1 MHTGFEGLSA
11 EVQNGILPHMSLIT
25 AANLA
30 KSFDPVDI
38 FEGITLSI
46 PQRARIA
53 IVGANGVGKTTLLRI
68 LVGLDFP
75 SAGSVQHAK
84 DLSIGY
90 LPQEATIV
98 SQGTLWSHCLAVFEE
113 ILDMQAELEACMA
126 AMSDPEQAETALARY
141 GGLEQAFEQR
151 GGYTYEVQIK
161 QTLSGLGFDEKNYH
175 RPITQLSGGQRT
187 RALLAKILLENPDV
201 MMLDEPT
208 NHLDIQA
215 VEWLE
220 AFLKDWNGALVVVS
234 HDRYFLDQVSSTIWE
249 MTPSL
254 EVYRGNY
261 SAYLTQREERY
272 ARRLAEYEAQTAFIE
287 KEQEFIRRNIAGQ
300 NTNQAKGRQRRLER
314 LLEDARLAPP
324 PNEPRRMHIR
334 LNTQGRSGDLV
345 LRTHNL
351 QVGYHDEGQPLFDCP
366 DLILQRQECA
376 AIIGPNGAGKTTF
389 LKTILEQTP
398 PYTGKTQLG
407 ASLVIG
413 YFAQAHEGLNP
424 NKSLMGEIEGVA
436 PNMLPAEIRHYLA
449 KFLFT
454 GDDVFRRVSTLS
466 GGERGRLALAK
477 LSLSDANLLL
487 LDEPTNHLDLPTQE
501 VLESVLSNF
510 PGTILLVSHDR
521 YLIDSLSSQIWEVD
535 PQGKTLHVFK
545 GSYTQYKAYKIKLQE
560 IQPGDDSRERKPLG
574 RPTKSGA
581 GEGQIKTFSKHERK
595 VIQSRLTAIEKRIQ
609 SLEKDQAHI
618 SSILE
623 NPPADVN
630 EVPRLGEEYVA
641 LQKQVEDLLAEWS
654 ALEEKL
660 GS

>member
-1 MHTGFEGLSA
+1 
-11 EVQNGILPHMSLIT
+11 MSLIT

-30 KSFDPVDI
+30 KSFGPVDI
-38 FEGITLSI
+38 FEGISLSI
-46 PQRARIA
+46 PRGARIA

-68 LVGLDFP
+68 LVGVDFP
-75 SAGSVQHAK
+75 NKGAVQHAK

-90 LPQEATIV
+90 LPQEATLV
-98 SQGTLWSHCLAVFEE
+98 SEGSLWSHCLSVFGE
-113 ILDMQAELEACMA
+113 ILEMQSELEACMA
-126 AMSDPEQAETALARY
+126 AMSDPQQAEGALARY
-141 GGLEQAFEQR
+141 GGLEQAFEQL

-161 QTLSGLGFDEKNYH
+161 QTLSGLGFDQKDYH

-187 RALLAKILLENPDV
+187 RALLAKLLLENPDV
-201 MMLDEPT
+201 MLLDEPT

-220 AFLKDWNGALVVVS
+220 SFLKDWEGALVVVS
-234 HDRYFLDQVSSTIWE
+234 HDRYFLDQVAKTIWE

-272 ARRLAEYEAQTAFIE
+272 TRRMAEYETQTAFIE

-300 NTNQAKGRQRRLER
+300 NTNQAKGRLRRLER
-314 LLEDARLAPP
+314 LLEDSRLAPP
-324 PNEPRRMHIR
+324 PSQPRRMHIH
-334 LNTQGRSGDLV
+334 LNTKARSGDLV

-389 LKTILEQTP
+389 LKTILEKTP
-398 PYTGKTQLG
+398 PYSGKTQLG

-413 YFAQAHEGLNP
+413 YFAQAHEGLDP
-424 NKSLMGEIEGVA
+424 NKTLMGEISSLEH
-436 PNMLPAEIRHYLA
+436 NMLPAEIRHYLA
-449 KFLFT
+449 RFLFT
-454 GDDVFRRVSTLS
+454 GDDVFRKVGTLS

-521 YLIDSLSSQIWEVD
+521 YLIDSLASQIWEVD
-535 PQGKTLHVFK
+535 PQAQTLHVFK
-545 GSYTQYKAYKIKLQE
+545 GSYTQYKAHQLKIQE
-560 IQPGDDSRERKPLG
+560 VKPAGVGGDQKPRDRNLETVQEKA
-574 RPTKSGA
+574 PTKA
-581 GEGQIKTFSKHERK
+581 LSKYER
-595 VIQSRLTAIEKRIQ
+595 RRIQ
-609 SLEKDQAHI
+609 TRLREIEDHIQNLEKEQAQLSHT
-618 SSILE
+618 LE
-623 NPPADVN
+623 SPPADPD
-630 EVPRLGEEYVA
+630 EVLRLGEGYVA
-641 LQKQVEDLLAEWS
+641 LQQQLEDLLAEWG

-660 GS
+660 GE

>member
-1 MHTGFEGLSA
+1 
-11 EVQNGILPHMSLIT
+11 MSLIT
-25 AANLA
+25 GSNLA
-30 KSFDPVDI
+30 KSFGPVDI
-38 FEGITLSI
+38 FEGISLAI
-46 PQRARIA
+46 PQRSRIA
-53 IVGANGVGKTTLLRI
+53 IVGPNGVGKTTLLRI
-68 LVGLDFP
+68 LIGLDFP
-75 SAGSVQHAK
+75 NAGSVHHAK
-84 DLSIGY
+84 DLTIGY
-90 LPQEATIV
+90 LPQEATLIKE
-98 SQGTLWSHCLAVFEE
+98 GTLWSHCLSVFDE
-113 ILDMQAELEACMA
+113 ILEMQSELEAIMA
-126 AMSDPEQAETALARY
+126 AMSDPQQAAQALARY
-141 GGLEQAFEQR
+141 GALEQSFEQL

-161 QTLSGLGFDEKNYH
+161 QTLSGLGFDERDYH
-175 RPITQLSGGQRT
+175 RPVAQLSGGQRT

-220 AFLKDWNGALVVVS
+220 SFLKDWEGALVVVS
-234 HDRYFLDQVSSTIWE
+234 HDRYFLDQVSQTIWE
-249 MTPSL
+249 MTPAL

-261 SAYLTQREERY
+261 SAYLTQRESRY

-324 PNEPRRMHIR
+324 PREPRRMHIN
-334 LNTQGRSGDLV
+334 LTAQGRSGDLV

-389 LKTILEQTP
+389 LKTILEKTP
-398 PYTGKTQLG
+398 PYSGKVQLG
-407 ASLVIG
+407 ASLVVG
-413 YFAQAHEGLNP
+413 YFAQAHEGLDP
-424 NKSLMGEIEGVA
+424 HKTLMGEIDSLA

-454 GDDVFRRVSTLS
+454 GDDVFRKVGTLS

-510 PGTILLVSHDR
+510 SGTILLVSHDR
-521 YLIDSLSSQIWEVD
+521 YLIDSLSSQIWDVD
-535 PQGKTLHVFK
+535 PLGQTLHVFK
-545 GSYTQYKAYKIKLQE
+545 GSYTQYKAYKLKMQELQSQDS
-560 IQPGDDSRERKPLG
+560 IQEKALVRHSAQGLSEENRAKPL
-574 RPTKSGA
+574 
-581 GEGQIKTFSKHERK
+581 SKYERRK
-595 VIQSRLTAIEKRIQ
+595 IQNRLTEIEKHIQ
-609 SLEKDQAHI
+609 DLEIEQTEI
-618 SSILE
+618 SKELE
-623 NPPADVN
+623 NPPTDPN
-630 EVPRLGEEYVA
+630 EVLRLGEHYVV
-641 LQKQVEDLLAEWS
+641 LQKQVEALLAEWG

-660 GS
+660 AA